1 MDYLKIDLRN
11 MDELIQERFP
21 NKDLVTL
28 EELIGDYTETLWE
41 MQNDKEHIRD
51 IERELDENYVN
62 MPDEDPYEARGISP
76 RDFY

>member
-41 MQNDKEHIRD
+41 MKNDKEHIRD
-51 IERELDENYVN
+51 IERELEDNYAN
-62 MPDEDPYEARGISP
+62 MPDEDPYEVRGISP

>member
-11 MDELIQERFP
+11 IDELIQERFP

-28 EELIGDYTETLWE
+28 EELIGDYIETLWE
-41 MQNDKEHIRD
+41 MKNDKEHIRD
-51 IERELDENYVN
+51 IEKELEDSYVN
-62 MPDEDPYEARGISP
+62 MPDEDPYEVRGISP

>member
-11 MDELIQERFP
+11 MDELIKDRFP
-21 NKDLVTL
+21 NKDLVTVD
-28 EELIGDYTETLWE
+28 ELIGDYTEALWE

-51 IERELDENYVN
+51 IERELEDNYVN
-62 MPDEDPYEARGISP
+62 TPDEDPYEVRGISP